1 MKMVKKE
8 SNSNQIFTT
17 YISNFSFF
25 FQKISKNKKKMKKK
39 GNPFQLLPK
48 VLRKKIFLHLDVSS
62 LLKMRLVSKL
72 FKEMASDDIFW
83 KEKFNNFFNKIID
96 KDYFNEI
103 LSESKN
109 IYERTRSRF
118 IVSPNLEGDSKREY
132 NKTHSCVIF

>member
-1 MKMVKKE
+1 
-8 SNSNQIFTT
+8 
-17 YISNFSFF
+17 
-25 FQKISKNKKKMKKK
+25 MKKK